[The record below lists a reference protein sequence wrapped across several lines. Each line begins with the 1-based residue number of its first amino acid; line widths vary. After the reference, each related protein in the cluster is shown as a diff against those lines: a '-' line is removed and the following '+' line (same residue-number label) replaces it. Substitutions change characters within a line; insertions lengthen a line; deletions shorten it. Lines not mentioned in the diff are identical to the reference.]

1 MTMQIDGAVVLYGA
15 GREARSTRKFLA
27 EVAPNTK
34 VFVTVDEGD
43 ADVPDCT
50 QILPNKLQAMFD
62 GNQIGLLVRSA
73 GVSIY
78 KPELLSAKKAGVQ
91 VTTNINLWAKY
102 RRGNAKVVAVTGTK
116 GKSTTVKLTETM
128 LKCAGLDARLG
139 GNFGVAPLDLDDH
152 DIIVMELSSYQV
164 ADLELQPD
172 FVGFTNLFPEHIDWH
187 GNLEQYYLDKMNL
200 LRRDKRYS
208 YALGMQATVNQKVQA
223 NLPKFANELPP
234 PSAEMV
240 AALHGTMRQ
249 SKLKG
254 PHNADNMMIA
264 AKLALGLGA
273 SEDVILQGLKS
284 FAPPAHRLEEHKVGK
299 LTIVDDSI
307 STTPEAT
314 KAALATYPEKRIG
327 LIVGGFDR
335 EQDYHDLA
343 LEIKNSSVT
352 TLAYLPKTGHRLAEA
367 ISELNLDIT
376 VIEAENLTTAMCELA
391 KHRDQF
397 DTLILSPAAPSYNQF
412 RDYIERGEMFVALA
426 NKLFA

>member
-1 MTMQIDGAVVLYGA
+1 MHIDGAVVLYGA
-15 GREARSTRKFLA
+15 GREARSTRQFLA
-27 EVAPNTK
+27 QVAPNTE
-34 VFVTVDEGD
+34 VYVTVDSGD
-43 ADVPDCT
+43 ADIENAT
-50 QILPNKLQAMFD
+50 QITPGELLKKIEK
-62 GNQIGLLVRSA
+62 NQIGLLVRSA

-78 KPELLSAKKAGVQ
+78 KPELVAAKKAGIE

-102 RRGNAKVVAVTGTK
+102 KRGNAKVVAVTGTK

-128 LKCAGLDARLG
+128 LNCAGLDARLG

-172 FVGFTNLFPEHIDWH
+172 FVGFTNLFPEHVDWH
-187 GNLEQYYLDKMNL
+187 GSLDQYYHDKMNL
-200 LRRDKRYS
+200 LRRPERYA
-208 YALGMQATVNQKVQA
+208 YALGSQAAVNQRVQA
-223 NLPKFANELPP
+223 NLPKYANELAA

-273 SEDVILQGLKS
+273 SEEAILEGLKS
-284 FAPPAHRLEEHKVGK
+284 FAPPAHRLEEHRIGDI
-299 LTIVDDSI
+299 TIVDDSI

-314 KAALATYPEKRIG
+314 KAALATYPETRNA

-335 EQDYHDLA
+335 EQDYRDLA

-352 TLAYLPKTGHRLAEA
+352 TVACLPKTGHRLAEA
-367 ISELNLDIT
+367 ISELNVEVD
-376 VIEAENLTTAMCELA
+376 VIEAQDLSEAMNALA
-391 KHRDQF
+391 QRRSQF

-412 RDYIERGEMFVALA
+412 RDYVERGETFVELA
-426 NKLFA
+426 KELFI

>member
-1 MTMQIDGAVVLYGA
+1 MQIDGAVVLYGA
-15 GREARSTRKFLA
+15 GREARSTRQFLNK
-27 EVAPNTK
+27 VAPQTK
-34 VFVTVDEGD
+34 VYVTVDSGD
-43 ADVPDCT
+43 ADIENSTKISPSEFL
-50 QILPNKLQAMFD
+50 ILIEKKE
-62 GNQIGLLVRSA
+62 IGLLVRSA

-78 KPELLSAKKAGVQ
+78 KPELIAAKNAGIEI
-91 VTTNINLWAKY
+91 TTNINLWAKY

-128 LKCAGLDARLG
+128 LKCAGLDACLG

-164 ADLELQPD
+164 ADLQLQPD
-172 FVGFTNLFPEHIDWH
+172 FVGFTNLFPEHVDWH
-187 GNLEQYYLDKMNL
+187 GSLEQYYHDKMNL
-200 LRRDKRYS
+200 LRRDDRYR
-208 YALGMQATVNQKVQA
+208 YALGSQAAVNQKVQA
-223 NLPKFANELPP
+223 NLPKFANELPA

-273 SEDVILQGLKS
+273 SEAAILEGLKS
-284 FAPPAHRLEEHKVGK
+284 FAPPAHRLEEHKVGSI
-299 LTIVDDSI
+299 TIVDDSI

-343 LEIKNSSVT
+343 EEIGRSTVT
-352 TLAYLPKTGHRLAEA
+352 TLACLPKTGHRLAEA
-367 ISELNLDIT
+367 IADLKLDVDVFET
-376 VIEAENLTTAMCELA
+376 EDLTQAMQEF
-391 KHRDQF
+391 KKRRGQF
-397 DTLILSPAAPSYNQF
+397 DTLVLSPAAPSYNQF
-412 RDYIERGEMFVALA
+412 RDYIERGEKFVALA
-426 NKLFA
+426 KELFANA

>member
-1 MTMQIDGAVVLYGA
+1 MQVDGAVVLYGA
-15 GREARSTRKFLA
+15 GREARSTRQFLA
-27 EVAPNTK
+27 QVTPETK
-34 VFVTVDEGD
+34 VYVTVDSGD
-43 ADVPDCT
+43 ADIDNAS
-50 QILPNKLQAMFD
+50 QITPAQLLEKIENKE
-62 GNQIGLLVRSA
+62 IGLLVRSA

-78 KPELLSAKKAGVQ
+78 KPELVAAKNAGIE

-102 RRGNAKVVAVTGTK
+102 KRGNAKVVAVTGTK

-139 GNFGVAPLDLDDH
+139 GNFGVAPLDLNDH

-172 FVGFTNLFPEHIDWH
+172 FVGFTNLFPEHVDWH
-187 GNLEQYYLDKMNL
+187 GSLDQYYHDKMNL
-200 LRRDKRYS
+200 LRRPERYA
-208 YALGMQATVNQKVQA
+208 YALGSQAAVNQRVQA
-223 NLPKFANELPP
+223 NLPKYANELAA

-273 SEDVILQGLKS
+273 GEQSILEGLKS
-284 FAPPAHRLEEHKVGK
+284 FAPPAHRLEEHKIGN
-299 LTIVDDSI
+299 LIFVDDSI

-314 KAALATYPEKRIG
+314 KAALATYPDTRNA

-343 LEIKNSSVT
+343 SEIKHSTVT
-352 TLAYLPKTGHRLAEA
+352 TVACLPKTGHRLAEA
-367 ISELNLDIT
+367 IAELGVDIG
-376 VIEAENLTTAMCELA
+376 VIETQDLEEAMSALA
-391 KHRDQF
+391 QRRDQF

-412 RDYIERGEMFVALA
+412 RDYVERGEKFVALA
-426 NKLFA
+426 KQLFG

>member
-1 MTMQIDGAVVLYGA
+1 MQVDGAVVLYGA
-15 GREARSTRKFLA
+15 GREARSTRQFLA
-27 EVAPNTK
+27 QVTPETK
-34 VFVTVDEGD
+34 VYVTVDSGD
-43 ADVPDCT
+43 ADIDNAS
-50 QILPNKLQAMFD
+50 QITPAQLLEKIENKE
-62 GNQIGLLVRSA
+62 IGLLVRSA

-78 KPELLSAKKAGVQ
+78 KPELVAAKNAGIE

-102 RRGNAKVVAVTGTK
+102 KRGNAKVVAVTGTK

-172 FVGFTNLFPEHIDWH
+172 FVGFTNLFPEHVDWH
-187 GNLEQYYLDKMNL
+187 GSLDQYYHDKMNL
-200 LRRDKRYS
+200 LRRPERYA
-208 YALGMQATVNQKVQA
+208 YALGSQAAVNQRVQA
-223 NLPKFANELPP
+223 NLPKYANELAA

-273 SEDVILQGLKS
+273 SEQAILEGLKS
-284 FAPPAHRLEEHKVGK
+284 FAPPAHRLEEHKIGN
-299 LTIVDDSI
+299 LIFVDDSI

-314 KAALATYPEKRIG
+314 KAALATYPDTRNA

-343 LEIKNSSVT
+343 SEIKHSTVT
-352 TLAYLPKTGHRLAEA
+352 TVACLPKTGHRLAEA
-367 ISELNLDIT
+367 IAELGVDID
-376 VIEAENLTTAMCELA
+376 VVEAQDLEEAMSALTQR
-391 KHRDQF
+391 RDQF

-412 RDYIERGEMFVALA
+412 RDYVERGEKFVALA
-426 NKLFA
+426 KQLFG

>member
-1 MTMQIDGAVVLYGA
+1 MQIDGAVVLYGA
-15 GREARSTRKFLA
+15 GRESRSTRQFLS
-27 EVAPNTK
+27 EVAPKTK
-34 VFVTVDEGD
+34 AYVTVDSGD
-43 ADVPDCT
+43 ADIENCT
-50 QILPNKLQAMFD
+50 QITALELRTLIDKNA
-62 GNQIGLLVRSA
+62 IGLMVRSA

-78 KPELLSAKKAGVQ
+78 KPELVVAKNAGIKI
-91 VTTNINLWAKY
+91 TTNINLWAKY

-164 ADLELQPD
+164 ADLQLQPD
-172 FVGFTNLFPEHIDWH
+172 YVGFTNLFPEHVDWH
-187 GNLEQYYLDKMNL
+187 GSLEQYYHDKMNL
-200 LRRDKRYS
+200 LRRDERYG
-208 YALGMQATVNQKVQA
+208 YALGAQAAVNQKVQA
-223 NLPKFANELPP
+223 NLPKYANELPA

-273 SEDVILQGLKS
+273 SENAILEGLKS
-284 FAPPAHRLEEHKVGK
+284 FAPPAHRLEEHQIGT

-314 KAALATYPEKRIG
+314 KAALATYPDTRIG

-343 LEIKNSSVT
+343 QEIRTSSVT
-352 TLAYLPKTGHRLAEA
+352 TIACLPNTGHRLAEA
-367 ISELNLDIT
+367 IEELGVD
-376 VIEAENLTTAMCELA
+376 VDMIEAEDLAQAMRELV
-391 KHRDQF
+391 KRRDQF

-412 RDYIERGEMFVALA
+412 RDYVERGDKFVELA
-426 NKLFA
+426 KTLF

>member
-1 MTMQIDGAVVLYGA
+1 MQIDGAVVLYGA
-15 GREARSTRKFLA
+15 GRESRSTRQFLS
-27 EVAPNTK
+27 EVAPKTK
-34 VFVTVDEGD
+34 AYVTVDSGD
-43 ADVPDCT
+43 ADIENCT
-50 QILPNKLQAMFD
+50 QITALELRTLIDKNA
-62 GNQIGLLVRSA
+62 IGLMVRSA

-78 KPELLSAKKAGVQ
+78 KPELVAAKNAGIKI
-91 VTTNINLWAKY
+91 TTNINLWAKY

-164 ADLELQPD
+164 ADLQLQPD
-172 FVGFTNLFPEHIDWH
+172 YVGFTNLFPEHVDWH
-187 GNLEQYYLDKMNL
+187 GSLEQYYHDKMNL
-200 LRRDKRYS
+200 LRRDERYG
-208 YALGMQATVNQKVQA
+208 YALGAQAAVNQKVQA
-223 NLPKFANELPP
+223 NLPKYANELPA

-273 SEDVILQGLKS
+273 SEDAILEGLKS
-284 FAPPAHRLEEHKVGK
+284 FAPPAHRLEEHQIGT

-314 KAALATYPEKRIG
+314 KAALATYPDTRIG

-343 LEIKNSSVT
+343 QEIRTSSVT
-352 TLAYLPKTGHRLAEA
+352 TIACLPNTGHRLAEA
-367 ISELNLDIT
+367 IEELGID
-376 VIEAENLTTAMCELA
+376 VDMIEAEDLAQAMRELV
-391 KHRDQF
+391 KRRDQF

-412 RDYIERGEMFVALA
+412 RDYVERGDKFVELA
-426 NKLFA
+426 KTLF

>member
-1 MTMQIDGAVVLYGA
+1 MQVDGAVVLYGA
-15 GREARSTRKFLA
+15 GREARSTRQFLA
-27 EVAPNTK
+27 QVTPETK
-34 VFVTVDEGD
+34 VYVTVDSGD
-43 ADVPDCT
+43 ADIDNAS
-50 QILPNKLQAMFD
+50 QITPAQLLEKIENKE
-62 GNQIGLLVRSA
+62 IGLLVRSA

-78 KPELLSAKKAGVQ
+78 KPELVAAKNAGIE
-91 VTTNINLWAKY
+91 VTTNINLWARYK
-102 RRGNAKVVAVTGTK
+102 RGNAKVVAVTGTK

-172 FVGFTNLFPEHIDWH
+172 FVGFTNLFPEHVDWH
-187 GNLEQYYLDKMNL
+187 GSLDQYYHDKMNL
-200 LRRDKRYS
+200 LRRPERYA
-208 YALGMQATVNQKVQA
+208 YALGSQAAVNQRVQA
-223 NLPKFANELPP
+223 NLPKYANELAA

-273 SEDVILQGLKS
+273 SEQAILEGLRS
-284 FAPPAHRLEEHKVGK
+284 FAPPAHRLEEHKIGNLVF
-299 LTIVDDSI
+299 VDDSI

-314 KAALATYPEKRIG
+314 KAALATYPDTRNA

-343 LEIKNSSVT
+343 SEIKHSTVT
-352 TLAYLPKTGHRLAEA
+352 TVACLPKTGHRLAEA
-367 ISELNLDIT
+367 IAELGVDID
-376 VIEAENLTTAMCELA
+376 VIEAQDLEEAMSALA
-391 KHRDQF
+391 QRRDQF

-412 RDYIERGEMFVALA
+412 RDYVERGEKFVALA
-426 NKLFA
+426 KQLFG

>member
-1 MTMQIDGAVVLYGA
+1 MQVDGAVVLYGA
-15 GREARSTRKFLA
+15 GREARSTRQFLA
-27 EVAPNTK
+27 QVTPEAK
-34 VFVTVDEGD
+34 VYVTVDSGD
-43 ADVPDCT
+43 ADIDNAS
-50 QILPNKLQAMFD
+50 QITPAQLLEKIENKE
-62 GNQIGLLVRSA
+62 IGLLVRSA

-78 KPELLSAKKAGVQ
+78 KPELVAAKNAGIE
-91 VTTNINLWAKY
+91 VTTNINLWARYK
-102 RRGNAKVVAVTGTK
+102 RGNAKVVAVTGTK

-172 FVGFTNLFPEHIDWH
+172 FVGFTNLFPEHVDWH
-187 GNLEQYYLDKMNL
+187 GSLDQYYHDKMNL
-200 LRRDKRYS
+200 LRRPERYA
-208 YALGMQATVNQKVQA
+208 YALGSQAAVNQRVQA
-223 NLPKFANELPP
+223 NLPKYANELAA

-273 SEDVILQGLKS
+273 SEQAILEGLKS
-284 FAPPAHRLEEHKVGK
+284 FAPPAHRLEEHKIGN
-299 LTIVDDSI
+299 LIFVDDSI

-314 KAALATYPEKRIG
+314 KAALATYPDTRNA

-343 LEIKNSSVT
+343 SEIKHSTVT
-352 TLAYLPKTGHRLAEA
+352 TVACLPKTGHRLAEA
-367 ISELNLDIT
+367 IAELGVDID
-376 VIEAENLTTAMCELA
+376 VIEAQDLEEAMSALA
-391 KHRDQF
+391 QRRDQF

-412 RDYIERGEMFVALA
+412 RDYVERGEKFVALA
-426 NKLFA
+426 KQLFG

>member
-1 MTMQIDGAVVLYGA
+1 MQVDGAVVLYGA
-15 GREARSTRKFLA
+15 GREARSTRQFLA
-27 EVAPNTK
+27 QVTPETK
-34 VFVTVDEGD
+34 VYVTVDSGD
-43 ADVPDCT
+43 ADIDNAS
-50 QILPNKLQAMFD
+50 QITPAQLLEKIENKE
-62 GNQIGLLVRSA
+62 IGLLVRSA

-78 KPELLSAKKAGVQ
+78 KPELVAAKNAGIE

-102 RRGNAKVVAVTGTK
+102 KRGNAKVVAVTGTK

-172 FVGFTNLFPEHIDWH
+172 FVGFTNLFPEHVDWH
-187 GNLEQYYLDKMNL
+187 GSLDQYYHDKMNL
-200 LRRDKRYS
+200 LRRPERYA
-208 YALGMQATVNQKVQA
+208 YALGSQAAVNQRVQA
-223 NLPKFANELPP
+223 NLPKYANELAA

-273 SEDVILQGLKS
+273 SEQAILEGLKS
-284 FAPPAHRLEEHKVGK
+284 FAPPAHRLEEHKIGNLVF
-299 LTIVDDSI
+299 VDDSI

-314 KAALATYPEKRIG
+314 KAALATYPDTRNA

-343 LEIKNSSVT
+343 SEIKHSTVT
-352 TLAYLPKTGHRLAEA
+352 TVACLPKTGHRLAEA
-367 ISELNLDIT
+367 IAELGIDIG
-376 VIEAENLTTAMCELA
+376 VIEAQDLEEAMSALA
-391 KHRDQF
+391 QRRDQF

-412 RDYIERGEMFVALA
+412 RDYVERGEKFVALA
-426 NKLFA
+426 KQLFG

>member
-1 MTMQIDGAVVLYGA
+1 MQVDGAVVLYGA
-15 GREARSTRKFLA
+15 GREARSTRQFLA
-27 EVAPNTK
+27 QVTPETK
-34 VFVTVDEGD
+34 VYVTVDSGD
-43 ADVPDCT
+43 ADIDNAS
-50 QILPNKLQAMFD
+50 QITPAQLLEKIENKE
-62 GNQIGLLVRSA
+62 IGLLVRSA

-78 KPELLSAKKAGVQ
+78 KPELVAAKNAGIE

-102 RRGNAKVVAVTGTK
+102 KRGNAKVVAVTGTK

-172 FVGFTNLFPEHIDWH
+172 FVGFTNLFPEHVDWH
-187 GNLEQYYLDKMNL
+187 GSLDQYYHDKMNL
-200 LRRDKRYS
+200 LRRPERYA
-208 YALGMQATVNQKVQA
+208 YALGSQAAVNQRVQA
-223 NLPKFANELPP
+223 NLPKYANELAA

-273 SEDVILQGLKS
+273 SEQAILEGLKS
-284 FAPPAHRLEEHKVGK
+284 FAPPAHRLEEHKIGN
-299 LTIVDDSI
+299 LIFVDDSI

-314 KAALATYPEKRIG
+314 KAALATYPDTRNA

-343 LEIKNSSVT
+343 SEIKHSTVT
-352 TLAYLPKTGHRLAEA
+352 TVACLPKTGHRLAEA
-367 ISELNLDIT
+367 IAELGVDID
-376 VIEAENLTTAMCELA
+376 VIEAQDLEEAMSALA
-391 KHRDQF
+391 QRRDQF

-412 RDYIERGEMFVALA
+412 RDYVERGEKFVSLA
-426 NKLFA
+426 KQLFG

>member
-1 MTMQIDGAVVLYGA
+1 MQIDGAVVLYGA
-15 GREARSTRKFLA
+15 GRESRSTRQFLS
-27 EVAPNTK
+27 EVAPKTK
-34 VFVTVDEGD
+34 AYVTVDSGD
-43 ADVPDCT
+43 ADIENCT
-50 QILPNKLQAMFD
+50 QITALELRTLIDKNA
-62 GNQIGLLVRSA
+62 IGLMVRSA

-78 KPELLSAKKAGVQ
+78 KPELVAVKNAGIKI
-91 VTTNINLWAKY
+91 TTNINLWAKY

-139 GNFGVAPLDLDDH
+139 GNFGVAPLDLDGH

-164 ADLELQPD
+164 ADLQLQPD
-172 FVGFTNLFPEHIDWH
+172 FVGFTNLFPEHVDWH
-187 GNLEQYYLDKMNL
+187 GSLEQYYHDKMNL
-200 LRRDKRYS
+200 LRRDERYG
-208 YALGMQATVNQKVQA
+208 YALGAQAAVNQKVQA
-223 NLPKFANELPP
+223 NLPKYANELPA

-273 SEDVILQGLKS
+273 SENAILEGLKS
-284 FAPPAHRLEEHKVGK
+284 FAPPAHRLEEHQIGT

-314 KAALATYPEKRIG
+314 KAALATYPDTRIG

-343 LEIKNSSVT
+343 QEIRTSSVT
-352 TLAYLPKTGHRLAEA
+352 TIACLPNTGHRLAEA
-367 ISELNLDIT
+367 IEELGVD
-376 VIEAENLTTAMCELA
+376 VDMIEAEDLAQAMRELV
-391 KHRDQF
+391 KRRDQF

-412 RDYIERGEMFVALA
+412 RDYVERGDKFVELA
-426 NKLFA
+426 KTLF

>member
-1 MTMQIDGAVVLYGA
+1 MQVDGAVVLYGA
-15 GREARSTRKFLA
+15 GREARSTRQFLA
-27 EVAPNTK
+27 QVTPETK
-34 VFVTVDEGD
+34 VYVTVDSGD
-43 ADVPDCT
+43 ADIDNAS
-50 QILPNKLQAMFD
+50 QITPAQLLEKIENKE
-62 GNQIGLLVRSA
+62 IGLLVRSA

-78 KPELLSAKKAGVQ
+78 KPELVAAKNAGIE

-102 RRGNAKVVAVTGTK
+102 KRGNAKVVAVTGTK

-172 FVGFTNLFPEHIDWH
+172 FVGFTNLFPEHVDWH
-187 GNLEQYYLDKMNL
+187 GSLDQYYHDKMNL
-200 LRRDKRYS
+200 LRRPERYA
-208 YALGMQATVNQKVQA
+208 YALGSQAAVNQRVQA
-223 NLPKFANELPP
+223 NLPKYANELAA

-273 SEDVILQGLKS
+273 SEQAILEGLKS
-284 FAPPAHRLEEHKVGK
+284 FAPPAHRLEEHKIGN
-299 LTIVDDSI
+299 LIFVDDSI

-314 KAALATYPEKRIG
+314 KAALATYPDTRNA

-343 LEIKNSSVT
+343 SEIKHSTVT
-352 TLAYLPKTGHRLAEA
+352 TVACLPKTGHRLAEA
-367 ISELNLDIT
+367 IAELGVDIG
-376 VIEAENLTTAMCELA
+376 VIETQDLEEAMSALTQR
-391 KHRDQF
+391 RDQF

-412 RDYIERGEMFVALA
+412 RDYVERGEKFVALA
-426 NKLFA
+426 KQLFG

>member
-1 MTMQIDGAVVLYGA
+1 MHIDGAVVLYGA
-15 GREARSTRKFLA
+15 GREARSTRQFLA
-27 EVAPNTK
+27 QVAPNTE
-34 VFVTVDEGD
+34 VYVTVDSGD
-43 ADVPDCT
+43 ADIENAT
-50 QILPNKLQAMFD
+50 QITPGELLKKIEK
-62 GNQIGLLVRSA
+62 NQIGLLVRSA

-78 KPELLSAKKAGVQ
+78 KPELVAAKKAGIE

-102 RRGNAKVVAVTGTK
+102 KRGNAKVVAVTGTK

-128 LKCAGLDARLG
+128 LNCAGLDARLG

-172 FVGFTNLFPEHIDWH
+172 FVGFTNLFPEHVDWH
-187 GNLEQYYLDKMNL
+187 GSLDQYYHDKMNL
-200 LRRDKRYS
+200 LRRPERYA
-208 YALGMQATVNQKVQA
+208 YALGSQAAVNQRVQA
-223 NLPKFANELPP
+223 NLPKYANELAA

-273 SEDVILQGLKS
+273 SEEAILEGLKS
-284 FAPPAHRLEEHKVGK
+284 FAPPAHRLEEHRIGD

-314 KAALATYPEKRIG
+314 KAALATYPETRNA

-335 EQDYHDLA
+335 EQDYRDLA

-352 TLAYLPKTGHRLAEA
+352 TVACLPKTGHRLAEA
-367 ISELNLDIT
+367 ISALNVEVD
-376 VIEAENLTTAMCELA
+376 VIEAQDLSEAMNALA
-391 KHRDQF
+391 QRRSQF

-412 RDYIERGEMFVALA
+412 RDYVERGETFVELA
-426 NKLFA
+426 KELFI

>member
-1 MTMQIDGAVVLYGA
+1 MHIDGAVVLYGA
-15 GREARSTRKFLA
+15 GREARSTRQFLA
-27 EVAPNTK
+27 QVAPNTE
-34 VFVTVDEGD
+34 VYVTVDSGD
-43 ADVPDCT
+43 ADIENAT
-50 QILPNKLQAMFD
+50 QITPGELLKKIEK
-62 GNQIGLLVRSA
+62 NQIGLLVRSA

-78 KPELLSAKKAGVQ
+78 KPELVASKKAGIE

-102 RRGNAKVVAVTGTK
+102 KRGNAKVVAVTGTK

-128 LKCAGLDARLG
+128 LNCAGLDARLG

-172 FVGFTNLFPEHIDWH
+172 FVGFTNLFPEHVDWH
-187 GNLEQYYLDKMNL
+187 GSLDQYYHDKMNL
-200 LRRDKRYS
+200 LRRPERYA
-208 YALGMQATVNQKVQA
+208 YALGSQAAVNQRVQA
-223 NLPKFANELPP
+223 NLPKYANELAA

-273 SEDVILQGLKS
+273 SEEAILEGLKS
-284 FAPPAHRLEEHKVGK
+284 FAPPAHRLEEHRIGDI
-299 LTIVDDSI
+299 TIVDDSI

-314 KAALATYPEKRIG
+314 KAALATYPETRNA

-335 EQDYHDLA
+335 EQDYRDLA

-352 TLAYLPKTGHRLAEA
+352 TVACLPKTGHRLAEA
-367 ISELNLDIT
+367 ISALNVEVD
-376 VIEAENLTTAMCELA
+376 VIEAQDLSEAMNALA
-391 KHRDQF
+391 QRRSQF

-412 RDYIERGEMFVALA
+412 RDYVERGEKFVELA
-426 NKLFA
+426 KELFI

>member
-1 MTMQIDGAVVLYGA
+1 MQVDGAVVLYGA
-15 GREARSTRKFLA
+15 GREARSTRQFLA
-27 EVAPNTK
+27 QVAPNTE
-34 VFVTVDEGD
+34 VYVTVDSGD
-43 ADVPDCT
+43 ADIENAT
-50 QILPNKLQAMFD
+50 QITPGELLKKIEK
-62 GNQIGLLVRSA
+62 NQIGLLVRSA

-78 KPELLSAKKAGVQ
+78 KPELVAAKKAGIE

-102 RRGNAKVVAVTGTK
+102 KRGNAKVVAVTGTK

-128 LKCAGLDARLG
+128 LNCAGLDARLG

-172 FVGFTNLFPEHIDWH
+172 FVGFTNLFPEHVDWH
-187 GNLEQYYLDKMNL
+187 GSLDQYYHDKMNL
-200 LRRDKRYS
+200 LRRPERYA
-208 YALGMQATVNQKVQA
+208 YALGSQAAVNQRVQA
-223 NLPKFANELPP
+223 NLPKYANELAA

-273 SEDVILQGLKS
+273 SEEAILEGLKS
-284 FAPPAHRLEEHKVGK
+284 FAPPAHRLEEHQIGD

-314 KAALATYPEKRIG
+314 KAALATYPETRNA

-335 EQDYHDLA
+335 EQDYRDLA

-352 TLAYLPKTGHRLAEA
+352 TVACLPKTGHRLAEA
-367 ISELNLDIT
+367 ISALNVEVD
-376 VIEAENLTTAMCELA
+376 VIEAQDLSEAMNALA
-391 KHRDQF
+391 QRRSQF

-412 RDYIERGEMFVALA
+412 RDYVERGETFVELA
-426 NKLFA
+426 KELFI

>member
-1 MTMQIDGAVVLYGA
+1 M
-15 GREARSTRKFLA
+15 
-27 EVAPNTK
+27 
-34 VFVTVDEGD
+34 
-43 ADVPDCT
+43 
-50 QILPNKLQAMFD
+50 
-62 GNQIGLLVRSA
+62 LVRSA

-78 KPELLSAKKAGVQ
+78 KPELVAAKNAGIE

-102 RRGNAKVVAVTGTK
+102 KRGNAKVVAVTGTK

-128 LKCAGLDARLG
+128 LNCAGLDARLG

-172 FVGFTNLFPEHIDWH
+172 FVGFTNLFPEHVDWH
-187 GNLEQYYLDKMNL
+187 GSLDQYYHDKMNL
-200 LRRDKRYS
+200 LRRPERYA
-208 YALGMQATVNQKVQA
+208 YALGSQAAVNQRVQA
-223 NLPKFANELPP
+223 NLPKYANELAA

-273 SEDVILQGLKS
+273 SEEAILEGLKS
-284 FAPPAHRLEEHKVGK
+284 FAPPAHRLEEHKIGN
-299 LTIVDDSI
+299 LIIVDDSI

-314 KAALATYPEKRIG
+314 KAALATYPDTRNA

-335 EQDYHDLA
+335 EQDYHELA
-343 LEIKNSSVT
+343 LEIKQSSVT
-352 TLAYLPKTGHRLAEA
+352 TVACLPKTGHRLAEQSA
-367 ISELNLDIT
+367 SL
-376 VIEAENLTTAMCELA
+376 
-391 KHRDQF
+391 K
-397 DTLILSPAAPSYNQF
+397 
-412 RDYIERGEMFVALA
+412 
-426 NKLFA
+426 

>member
-1 MTMQIDGAVVLYGA
+1 MQIDGAVVLYGA
-15 GREARSTRKFLA
+15 GREARSTRQFLS
-27 EVAPNTK
+27 EVAPLTK
-34 VFVTVDEGD
+34 VYVTVDSGD
-43 ADVPDCT
+43 ADVQDCT
-50 QILPNKLQAMFD
+50 QISPAQLQTLID
-62 GNQIGLLVRSA
+62 KKEVGLLVRSA

-78 KPELLSAKKAGVQ
+78 KPELIAAKKAGVEI
-91 VTTNINLWAKY
+91 TTNINLWAKY
-102 RRGNAKVVAVTGTK
+102 RRGDTKVVAVTGTK

-128 LKCAGLDARLG
+128 LKCAGLDACLG

-164 ADLELQPD
+164 ADLQLQPD
-172 FVGFTNLFPEHIDWH
+172 YVGFTNLFPEHVDWH
-187 GNLEQYYLDKMNL
+187 GSLEQYYHDKMNL
-200 LRRDKRYS
+200 LRRDGRYG
-208 YALGMQATVNQKVQA
+208 YALGSQAAVNQKVQA
-223 NLPKFANELPP
+223 NLPKYANELPG

-273 SEDVILQGLKS
+273 SEEAILEGLKS
-284 FAPPAHRLEEHKVGK
+284 FAPPAHRLEEHQIGG

-314 KAALATYPEKRIG
+314 KAALATYPDHPIG

-343 LEIKNSSVT
+343 NHIRTSSVT
-352 TLAYLPKTGHRLAEA
+352 TIACLPNTGHRLVEA
-367 ISELNLDIT
+367 IAELGIEVDIF
-376 VIEAENLTTAMCELA
+376 EADNLTQAMNELA
-391 KHRDQF
+391 KKREQF
-397 DTLILSPAAPSYNQF
+397 ELLILSPAAPSYNHF
-412 RDYIERGEMFVALA
+412 RDYVERGEKFVELA
-426 NKLFA
+426 KELFIS

>member
-1 MTMQIDGAVVLYGA
+1 MQIDGSVLLYGA
-15 GREARSTRKFLA
+15 GREARSTRNFLA

-34 VFVTVDEGD
+34 VYVTVDSGD
-43 ADVPDCT
+43 ADIEDTT
-50 QILPNKLQAMFD
+50 QIAPSEMLEMLEKKQF
-62 GNQIGLLVRSA
+62 GLLVRSA

-78 KPELLSAKKAGVQ
+78 KPELVAAKNAGVL

-102 RRGNAKVVAVTGTK
+102 KRGNAKVVAVTGTK

-128 LKCAGLDARLG
+128 LKCANMDARLG

-164 ADLELQPD
+164 ADLELQPN
-172 FVGFTNLFPEHIDWH
+172 FVGFTNLFPEHVDWH
-187 GNLEQYYLDKMNL
+187 GSLDQYYHDKMNL
-200 LRRDKRYS
+200 LRRPERYA
-208 YALGMQATVNQKVQA
+208 YALGSQAAVNQRVQA
-223 NLPKFANELPP
+223 NLPKYANELAA

-273 SEDVILQGLKS
+273 PEAAILQGLEE
-284 FAPPAHRLEEHKVGK
+284 FAPPAHRLEEHHFGNWRF
-299 LTIVDDSI
+299 VDDSI

-314 KAALATYPEKRIG
+314 KAALATYPDSRNA

-335 EQDYHDLA
+335 EQDYADLA
-343 LEIKNSSVT
+343 YEIGRSST
-352 TLAYLPKTGHRLAEA
+352 TLVACLPNTGHRLAEA
-367 ISELNLDIT
+367 LRNQKVDVEI
-376 VIEAENLTTAMCELA
+376 IEAEDLQSAMSALHEKREL
-391 KHRDQF
+391 F

-412 RDYIERGEMFVALA
+412 RDYVERGEKFVELA
-426 NKLFA
+426 KTYFT